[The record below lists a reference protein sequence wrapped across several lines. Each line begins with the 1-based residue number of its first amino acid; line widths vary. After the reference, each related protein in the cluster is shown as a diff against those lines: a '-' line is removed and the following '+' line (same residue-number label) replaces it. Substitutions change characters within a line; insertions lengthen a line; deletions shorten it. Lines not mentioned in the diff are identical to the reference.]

1 MHIDIITV
9 MLEKLAERLGS
20 KWQIY
25 VKYFY
30 LLLILLMVTSLVKN
44 VLRARG
50 ASGRIEEARLRVEK
64 LEKENEELVA
74 RLDTVQGDEFREKQI
89 REGLGLARSGEIVM
103 VLPEPEILRSLAPR
117 TFEEENI
124 LPDPNWKKWLNLFL

>member
-9 MLEKLAERLGS
+9 MLDKLLERLGG
-20 KWQIY
+20 KLQTY

-30 LLLILLMVTSLVKN
+30 LLLILLMVTSLVRN

-64 LEKENEELVA
+64 LERENGDLVT

-89 REGLGLARSGEIVM
+89 REGLGLAKEDEIVM

-117 TFEEENI
+117 TFEEEAT
-124 LPDPNWKKWLNLFL
+124 LADPNWKKWLNLFF